1 MVVDCVIKGHR
12 TMNHRIR
19 RSNSHVL
26 TKHNLFSV
34 SQLQTR
40 HKRCEGEAQKILR
53 DRKTALM
60 CIKYVSLLLKSLLL
74 TTRRKY
80 DIYSVTYGYMRFNS
94 TSMGLVYCACTP
106 GPQVILSP
114 FAPCETDPERRL
126 PGPFALCKVAWSE
139 GPLDPVAP
147 GCVELLCRLILFG
160 MCEQVYDTIQLG

>member
-74 TTRRKY
+74 TTRRKC
-80 DIYSVTYGYMRFNS
+80 DIYSVTYGVHEIQFYLHGLGLLCLYTWSASDLVPLRSMRDRPRAKAAWALRS
-94 TSMGLVYCACTP
+94 VQGGL
-106 GPQVILSP
+106 
-114 FAPCETDPERRL
+114 ER
-126 PGPFALCKVAWSE
+126 GPF
-139 GPLDPVAP
+139 GP
-147 GCVELLCRLILFG
+147 RRSR
-160 MCEQVYDTIQLG
+160 MC